1 MSNSEQTTAI
11 MSPNAELLAACIDHL
26 NDLPGIQA
34 VLNEP
39 SRTRQA
45 IGPSQLVLTSP
56 LATVR
61 YHCEPKSFSHST
73 LGIVISQL
81 QRLREA
87 MADRPLLITRQV
99 SESVIDQ
106 MVEQDLEFVDA
117 AGNLYLNSPAA
128 YVLIRGK
135 RLPKLP
141 AAATKTFT
149 TNGFKLIYV
158 ILQDPDRLTTNHR
171 AIANAAGIAA
181 SAVGAILKQLAETH
195 YLQRKRNGDY
205 QLLDHSKLLLRWELG
220 YVERLRPKLF
230 LGQFSPANG
239 AAIAALIPPL
249 SQQAEKSGFLIGGEL
264 GAAIATNYLRPQSAT
279 LHVQANHRLL
289 LVELRLKPDPQGP
302 ITLLQQFGTA
312 NGGRQPD
319 AGILADPLLLY
330 AELRMTGN
338 ERLRETADRLLN
350 NIVAPNF
357 THA

>member
-1 MSNSEQTTAI
+1 
-11 MSPNAELLAACIDHL
+11 MSPNAELLAACLDHL

-34 VLNEP
+34 VLNKP
-39 SRTRQA
+39 KRTRQP
-45 IGPSQLVLTSP
+45 IGPPQLTLISP
-56 LATVR
+56 LATVQ
-61 YHCEPKSFSHST
+61 YHCEPKSLST
-73 LGIVISQL
+73 RTIGIIISQI
-81 QRLREA
+81 QQLRGTV
-87 MADRPLLITRQV
+87 ADRPLLLTRQIPD
-99 SESVIDQ
+99 SVIDQ
-106 MVEQDLEFVDA
+106 MVEQGLEFVDA

-141 AAATKTFT
+141 AAAVKTFT

-181 SAVGAILKQLAETH
+181 SAVGAILRQLAETH

-205 QLLDHSKLLLRWELG
+205 QLLDYSKLLQRWELG

-239 AAIAALIPPL
+239 AAIAELTQPL

-289 LVELRLKPDPQGP
+289 LVKLRLKPDPQGP

-312 NGGRQPD
+312 NASRQPD

-330 AELRMTGN
+330 AELMMTGN
-338 ERLRETADRLLN
+338 DRLRETADRLLS

>member
-1 MSNSEQTTAI
+1 MDS
-11 MSPNAELLAACIDHL
+11 NAELLAACLDHL

-34 VLNEP
+34 VLNK
-39 SRTRQA
+39 SKRTRQP
-45 IGPSQLVLTSP
+45 IGPPQLTLTSP

-61 YHCEPKSFSHST
+61 YHCEPKSLST
-73 LGIVISQL
+73 STIGIVISQI
-81 QRLREA
+81 QQLRA
-87 MADRPLLITRQV
+87 MVADRPLLITRQV
-99 SESVIDQ
+99 PDSIINQ
-106 MVEQDLEFVDA
+106 MVEQGLEFVDA

-181 SAVGAILKQLAETH
+181 SAVGSILKQLAETH

-205 QLLDHSKLLLRWELG
+205 QLLEYQKLLQRWELG

-239 AAIAALIPPL
+239 AAIAALTQPL

-264 GAAIATNYLRPQSAT
+264 GAALTTNYLRPQSAT

-289 LVELRLKPDPQGP
+289 LVKLRLKPDPQGP

-312 NGGRQPD
+312 NGSRQPD
-319 AGILADPLLLY
+319 SSILADPLLLY
-330 AELRMTGN
+330 AELMMAGN
-338 ERLRETADRLLN
+338 DRLRETADRILN
-350 NIVAPNF
+350 NIVVPNF